1 MESTEVEVDT
11 LHSVAM
17 IHAGLQTHFH
27 YRILFRNSVMM
38 MDLTEC
44 KQLLQCCLTY
54 KEIKK
59 ITPWQQNSNLQ
70 HHHCAESL
78 TNLFLYTGQNPEP
91 IQSSALMYNL
101 YQ

>member
-1 MESTEVEVDT
+1 MLVGMESTEVEVDT

-27 YRILFRNSVMM
+27 YSILFRNSVMM

-59 ITPWQQNSNLQ
+59 NNTFATEHKSSTPPLCRILN
-70 HHHCAESL
+70 
-78 TNLFLYTGQNPEP
+78 
-91 IQSSALMYNL
+91 
-101 YQ
+101 